1 MNTLRSLQDYGQSLW
16 LDYIQRSLVA
26 GGELKRLIE
35 EDGVK
40 GVTSNPSIFAKAIT
54 EGREYRDALR
64 ELGRRGDSAQQIY
77 EALAIE
83 DVRGAADVLRPVYD
97 ATGRRDGYVSLE
109 VSPHLAHDT
118 EGTVAEARRL
128 WASVNRP
135 NLMIKVPGTPEG
147 IPAVQALIAAGVNVN
162 VTLLF
167 SREAY
172 RAAAHAYLAG
182 LERRVADGADVAGVA
197 SVASFFVSRID
208 ANVDAKLDRLAQ
220 SAASGERARLAGL
233 RGRAAIANARLAY
246 RMFRELGDSPR
257 WRALAQAG
265 AAPQR
270 LLWASTSTK
279 SPAYRDVI
287 YVEELIGPDTV
298 NTLPPATL
306 AAFRDH
312 GRLRA
317 SLGEDPEGAAAV
329 MAEIEAAGIA
339 FDRVTDELLAEGVR
353 SFAQAFEGL
362 LAAIEQARPGGLGGV
377 VPYPRTGRGERG

>member
-54 EGREYRDALR
+54 EGSEYRDALR
-64 ELGRRGDSAQQIY
+64 ERGRRGDSAQQIY

-147 IPAVQALIAAGVNVN
+147 IPAVQALIAVGVNVN

-182 LERRVADGADVAGVA
+182 LERRVADGADVAQVA

-208 ANVDAKLDRLAQ
+208 ANVDAKLDRLAE

-306 AAFRDH
+306 AAFRDQ

-362 LAAIEQARPGGLGGV
+362 LAAIEQARPGGLYGMV
-377 VPYPRTGRGERG
+377 PRTGRGERG